1 MMKETRLKH
10 AKIYLNKTKV
20 AGLCETERDRY
31 TMVRIHSNG
40 TTSVKERGHHGRRWL
55 YFYTEM

>member
-1 MMKETRLKH
+1 MKKTRLKH
-10 AKIYLNKTKV
+10 AKIYVNKTKA

-40 TTSVKERGHHGRRWL
+40 TTSAKDKGHHDQR
-55 YFYTEM
+55 